1 VTQTGKTRTGLL
13 NPPKARLGA
22 QRPISMKW
30 TRIRMACFQGKSS
43 CNSMRNTDPV
53 MGIVADPVGR
63 QATAKIEEGHE
74 EDKVVRQN
82 TAKIDKGQEG
92 LDAKPVSLN

>member
-1 VTQTGKTRTGLL
+1 MV
-13 NPPKARLGA
+13 
-22 QRPISMKW
+22 
-30 TRIRMACFQGKSS
+30 CFQGKSS

-53 MGIVADPVGR
+53 MGVVADPVGR
-63 QATAKIEEGHE
+63 PATAKIEEGRAEDRAVHPNTAKTEEGHE

-92 LDAKPVSLN
+92 VYAKPVSLN